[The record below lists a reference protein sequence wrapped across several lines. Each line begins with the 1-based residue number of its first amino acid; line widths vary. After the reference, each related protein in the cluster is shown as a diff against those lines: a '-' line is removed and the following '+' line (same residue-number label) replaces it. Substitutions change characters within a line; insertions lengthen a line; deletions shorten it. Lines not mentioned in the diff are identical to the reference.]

1 MKKLATLI
9 LFLGLSLVAMAQ
21 GFTFKGRILDEAN
34 QPVVGAF
41 IVEQGTNNG
50 AMSDVDGSFSLRVK
64 QGALVEV
71 TCLGYESRQF
81 TINSDQTLDIVLRD
95 DSQMLEETVVIGY
108 GVQKKSV
115 VTAAISSITSEDL
128 KATAQTRVDNVLQGM
143 TSGVTVIQSSG
154 APDAGTQVRIR
165 GIGTI
170 NNSEPLYI
178 VDGVAAGSID
188 YLNPNDIERI
198 EVLKDAAS
206 GAVYGARAANGVVLI
221 TTKKGTKG
229 NSQVSYNFSYGMQ
242 NPWRKPSVLNAT
254 EYAIMMNE
262 GQLNAGN
269 APMFDDPYSLG
280 EGTDWVDAIFDKN
293 APVVKHDLSLS
304 GGNETMDYAI
314 SLGYLSRKG
323 TIGGRFGRSFH
334 DRITYHQNVGF
345 KVFDSSASRNFLN
358 SLNVRTNL
366 SYANIS
372 GAGISANSEYA
383 SPLGSAIGMSPL
395 ETILASEE
403 DEARYRTMY
412 EKGFPYIIRD
422 AQGRAYTIADAG
434 TYNEQANPIADLD
447 RPTGSTITNK
457 FIAAAT
463 AELQLWD
470 NLKLR
475 SSVSL
480 DLAYVD
486 SHSYSPQYFLTS
498 KTYKYDTVTEIKQYD
513 KDGKESTIEKINYGS
528 SASQSNNKYFTWQV
542 ENVLTYDKTFGKH
555 GINAVAG
562 QTLYRSTSAYV
573 GAEANGLRYP
583 YDPWKISV
591 DNTVGQRN
599 DGDRNGWGSW
609 NSIPYSLMSYFGR
622 ISYNYDERYMAEATL
637 RRDASSRFGPDNK
650 WGTFPSF
657 SLGWNIK
664 NEQFMQPVDWVS
676 TLKLRASWGING
688 NDRISDFTYAVYA
701 NAGNNYAF
709 GSGATASETIN
720 IGTKPSGLANPNVKW
735 EQSIQTDLGLET
747 GFLGN
752 RITASFD
759 FYNKLTSGMLMA
771 MAVPSYAGD
780 SAPQGNV
787 GNMVNRGI
795 EFDLG
800 YRDHVGDFHY
810 KVNAN
815 ATYNRNR
822 LTFLGD
828 DATSL
833 YGSNHKI
840 GQLTRG
846 IVGLPFP
853 YFYGYKTDGIFQNPA
868 EVAAHVN
875 ADGVLLQPK
884 AEPGDVRFVDV
895 NADGVLDDADR
906 TYIGKGVPDW
916 SFGITLSAEYKGFD
930 FSMLLQGM
938 AGVQAFH
945 VTRRTDLYYINLPK
959 DILNRWTG
967 EGSTNTHP
975 RFVFDS
981 ANENYRVSDLWVED
995 ASFLRARNIQLG
1007 YTLPAKLTQK
1017 ARISRMR
1024 VYAQV
1029 ENAFTLTRYTG
1040 CDPEVTG
1047 GNGFGSDAGID
1058 RGVYPQ
1064 SRTVTFGFNLNF

>member
-1 MKKLATLI
+1 MKKIASLI
-9 LFLGLSLVAMAQ
+9 LALGLSLVAMAQ
-21 GFTFKGRILDEAN
+21 SVTFKGVVLDNAN
-34 QPVVGAF
+34 QPIVGAF
-41 IVEQGTNNG
+41 IVEQGTSNG
-50 AMSDVDGSFSLRVK
+50 AMSDVDGAFSLRVTR
-64 QGALVEV
+64 GATVEV
-71 TCLGYESRQF
+71 SCLGYESQTF
-81 TINSDQTLDIVLRD
+81 VVSADQTVEVILRD
-95 DSQMLEETVVIGY
+95 DTQMLEETVVIGY

-115 VTAAISSITSEDL
+115 VTAAISSITSDDL

-178 VDGVAAGSID
+178 VDGMTAGSID

-229 NSQVSYNFSYGMQ
+229 KAQVAYNFSYGFQ
-242 NPWRKPSVLNAT
+242 NPWRKPAVLNAT
-254 EYAIMMNE
+254 EYAVMMNE

-280 EGTDWVDAIFDKN
+280 KGTDWVDAVFDKN
-293 APVVKHDLSLS
+293 APVMKHDLSVT
-304 GGNETMDYAI
+304 GGNEVMDYAV

-323 TIGGRFGRSFH
+323 TIGGRFGRSFY
-334 DRITYHQNVGF
+334 DRITYHQNMGF
-345 KVFDSSASRNFLN
+345 KVFDSSDSRNFLN
-358 SLNVRTNL
+358 SLNIRTNL

-372 GAGISANSEYA
+372 SAGISTNSEYG
-383 SPLGSAIGMSPL
+383 SPLGSAMGMSPL
-395 ETILASEE
+395 ETIFASEE
-403 DEARYRTMY
+403 DEARYKEMY
-412 EKGFPYIIRD
+412 AAGYPYIIRD
-422 AQGRAYTIADAG
+422 ASGRAYTIADAG

-447 RPTGSTITNK
+447 RPTGSNRTNK
-457 FIAAAT
+457 FVAGAL
-463 AELQLWD
+463 AELQIWD

-475 SSVSL
+475 SSLSL

-498 KTYKYDTVTEIKQYD
+498 KNYKYDTITTTTQYD
-513 KDGKESTIEKINYGS
+513 KDGNASTIEKINYGS
-528 SASQSNNKYFTWQV
+528 SASQSNAKYFSWQV
-542 ENVLTYDKTFGKH
+542 ENVLSYDKNFGRH
-555 GINAVAG
+555 GVSAVVG
-562 QTLYRSTSAYV
+562 QTLFRSTSANV

-591 DNTVGQRN
+591 NNTVGQRN

-622 ISYNYDERYMAEATL
+622 ISYNYDERYMGEVTL

-657 SLGWNIK
+657 SLGWNVK
-664 NEQFMQPVDWVS
+664 NEAFMQSVDWLS
-676 TLKLRASWGING
+676 ALKLRASWGING
-688 NDRISDFTYAVYA
+688 SDNIGDFTYAVYA
-701 NAGNNYAF
+701 NPGNNYAF
-709 GSGATASETIN
+709 GSGATASETIT

-735 EQSIQTDLGLET
+735 EQSIQTDLGLEM

-752 RITASFD
+752 RITATID
-759 FYNKLTSGMLMA
+759 YYNKLTSGMLMA

-795 EFDLG
+795 EFDLA
-800 YRDHVGDFHY
+800 YRNHIGDFYY
-810 KVNAN
+810 KISGN
-815 ATYNRNR
+815 ATYNRNV

-846 IVGLPFP
+846 IVGMPFP
-853 YFYGYKTDGIFQNPA
+853 YFYGYKTDGIFQNVA
-868 EVAAHVN
+868 EIQAHVN
-875 ADGVLLQPK
+875 NEGGLLQPN
-884 AEPGDVRFVDV
+884 AAPGDVRFVDF
-895 NADGVLDDADR
+895 NGDGVLDDADR

-916 SFGITLSAEYKGFD
+916 NFGITLSAEFKGFD

-967 EGSTNTHP
+967 EGSTNKYP

-1007 YTLPAKLTQK
+1007 YTLPANLTKK
-1017 ARISRMR
+1017 AKIARLRL
-1024 VYAQV
+1024 YFQA

-1064 SRTVTFGFNLNF
+1064 ARTLTFGLNLNF

>member
-9 LFLGLSLVAMAQ
+9 LSLGLSLVAMAQ
-21 GFTFKGRILDEAN
+21 GITFKGRVLDETN

-41 IVEQGTNNG
+41 IVERGTNNG
-50 AMSDVDGSFSLRVK
+50 AMSDVDGAFSIRVK
-64 QGALVEV
+64 QGAVVEV

-81 TINSDQTLDIVLRD
+81 TVDSDQTLDVVLRD

-229 NSQVSYNFSYGMQ
+229 KSQVSYNFSYGMQ
-242 NPWRKPSVLNAT
+242 NPWRKPAVLNAT
-254 EYAIMMNE
+254 EYAVMMNE

-280 EGTDWVDAIFDKN
+280 EGTDWIDAIFDKN

-345 KVFDSSASRNFLN
+345 KVFDSSESRNFLN

-366 SYANIS
+366 SYSNIS
-372 GAGISANSEYA
+372 GAGISTNSEYG

-403 DEARYRTMY
+403 DEARYRSMY

-447 RPTGSTITNK
+447 RPTGSTVTNK

-463 AELQLWD
+463 ADLQLWD

-486 SHSYSPQYFLTS
+486 SRSYSPQYFLTS
-498 KTYKYDTVTEIKQYD
+498 KNYKYDTVTETKQYD
-513 KDGKESTIEKINYGS
+513 KDGNESIIEKINYGS
-528 SASQSNNKYFTWQV
+528 SASQSNSKYFTWQV

-562 QTLYRSTSAYV
+562 QTLYRSTSSNV

-591 DNTVGQRN
+591 DNTIGQRT

-609 NSIPYSLMSYFGR
+609 NSIPYSLLSYFGR

-701 NAGNNYAF
+701 NPGNNYAF
-709 GSGATASETIN
+709 GSGATSSETIN
-720 IGTKPSGLANPNVKW
+720 IGTKPSGLSNPNVKW

-747 GFLGN
+747 GFLEN

-759 FYNKLTSGMLMA
+759 FYSKLTSGMLMA
-771 MAVPSYAGD
+771 MAVPTYAGD

-795 EFDLG
+795 EIDLG

-959 DILNRWTG
+959 EILNRWTG

-1064 SRTVTFGFNLNF
+1064 ARTVTFGLNLNF